1 MSDPVKLKLT
11 KVGLDAAL
19 NAEINGIFIKLDK
32 IKFSTDRFVSV
43 PNDLRTTLDNVVH
56 ESTIAAGGT
65 SILQNTLRLFSVIDS
80 PQAHSIGSIGLYT
93 EDGVL
98 FAIASVETGEL
109 MKMMPRISF
118 TMSFGMTLSALLLDN
133 IDVIID
139 EQSALAAALMFQH
152 ENHNDPH
159 PQYSAMINNL
169 SKNVADMDQVLG
181 NLVYSLDSQYPK
193 NILAGVTNGASGTI
207 DVSSK
212 IADMRDNRFSI
223 LLTPEGAHEAWEIN
237 RSKTSF
243 SYNIWNRSGMS
254 RVGYN
259 GQVNWAIV
267 QNSANYQIGGNGDY
281 TLAGTYHIPVLAGE
295 TKSITLIGGGGGGGG
310 SRYSGGSGYESNNG
324 KNGQDTIISKS
335 GTALGAGLGGKGG
348 TVGIWG
354 NGSSYTNG
362 AAGAGGNITH
372 NPSDDNIFIRSAV
385 NGNGKG
391 ERYDHTG
398 GLVSE
403 LGGAGGAGQ
412 NGVGDVGWSFG
423 GGGGAGGL
431 LEFTYKNNTAN
442 MITLVLVV
450 GEGGLQPTGAT
461 AVGVNGKAGFAR
473 IKTVVD
479 EVNDAEFTEPGSFQV
494 RVGAGSTMRFD
505 LVAAGAG
512 GGCAIGVPSSSVGAN
527 ANGQKGGA
535 TSITVAGIVVAA
547 ADSGTGGELGC
558 WYRPPAIIIPGG
570 GSPQTPPIVKIT
582 GKAGLG
588 GTVSSNGSVT
598 VLESKN
604 GIQGSS
610 DRYNYIG
617 GASVSPVLTYGKG
630 GAGIG
635 GVGPNADGWAGG
647 AGSGAYLSCTYH
659 NATDEVV
666 MVTLKVGAGGA
677 GGSASGY
684 TSGKAGSDGYARV
697 TKL

>member
-43 PNDLRTTLDNVVH
+43 PNDLRTALDNVVH

-193 NILAGVTNGASGTI
+193 NVMAGVANGASGTI

-223 LLTPEGAHEAWEIN
+223 LLTPEGAHEAWTIS
-237 RSKTSF
+237 RSEKSF
-243 SYNIWNRSGMS
+243 TYNVWSRSGTE
-254 RVGYN
+254 RGGYN

-281 TLAGTYHIPVLAGE
+281 IIAGTYHIPVLAGE

-385 NGNGKG
+385 NGDGKAD
-391 ERYDHTG
+391 RYDHTG

-423 GGGGAGGL
+423 GGAGSGGL

-461 AVGVNGKAGFAR
+461 AVGVNGKTGFAR

-479 EVNDAEFTEPGSFQV
+479 EVNDAEFIEPGSFQV

-505 LVAAGAG
+505 LVGGGGG
-512 GGCAIGVPSSSVGAN
+512 GGCASGQGQTSESG
-527 ANGQKGGA
+527 NGKKGGG
-535 TSITVAGIVVAA
+535 TSITVAGIVLAT
-547 ADSGTGGELGC
+547 ADSGAGGELG
-558 WYRPPAIIIPGG
+558 WWFKPPALILQ
-570 GSPQTPPIVKIT
+570 SPPLKVT

-617 GASVSPVLTYGKG
+617 GASVSPLLAYGKG

-647 AGSGAYLSCTYH
+647 GGSGAYLSCTYH